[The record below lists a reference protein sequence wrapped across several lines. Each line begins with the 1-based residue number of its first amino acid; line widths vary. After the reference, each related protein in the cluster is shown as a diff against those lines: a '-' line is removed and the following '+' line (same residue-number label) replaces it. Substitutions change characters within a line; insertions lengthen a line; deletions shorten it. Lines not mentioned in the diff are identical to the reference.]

1 MRTSEDWIASHNK
14 GFRANIIVWGM
25 PKDLPTLELR
35 AKLADLGLDSF
46 VRGAAFWEGE
56 HVRLVLTP
64 DDSKRLTKEL
74 VSQVSASLRKIG
86 CRCVL
91 DDVKSGVLVKSRP
104 IECFNRYEPLTQ
116 PDYSNETVS
125 SSLNSDVQN
134 DRVNVDV
141 DLVGRKAKAMVRNKR
156 ERKLRLATW
165 NFSGLCSDRKQK
177 EIGELLAKHNLDVV
191 AGQESWEKEETRID
205 VEGYKWFGKPRIKQH
220 SPRGDGGV
228 GFLVRECLVNE
239 VEFINTVEYEES
251 VWMKI
256 RSERGREALY
266 IGCVYM
272 PTDST
277 SISVMDSC
285 YERLKEDV
293 LSFREKGKVVL
304 LGDFNARVGR
314 SAQLDDVVGMF
325 GENTCNASGNRLLS
339 FLMK

>member
-1 MRTSEDWIASHNK
+1 
-14 GFRANIIVWGM
+14 M
-25 PKDLPTLELR
+25 PKDLPTLEIR
-35 AKLADLGLDSF
+35 AKLADLDLDSF

-64 DDSKRLTKEL
+64 NDSKRLTKEL

-91 DDVKSGVLVKSRP
+91 DDVKSGVIVKSRP

-116 PDYSNETVS
+116 LDYSNETGS

-191 AGQESWEKEETRID
+191 AGQESLEKEETRID
-205 VEGYKWFGKPRIKQH
+205 VEGYKWFGKPCIKQN
-220 SPRGDGGV
+220 SPRGEGGV
-228 GFLVRECLVNE
+228 GFLVCECLVNE
-239 VEFINTVEYEES
+239 VEFIYTVKYEES

-293 LSFREKGKVVL
+293 L
-304 LGDFNARVGR
+304 
-314 SAQLDDVVGMF
+314 
-325 GENTCNASGNRLLS
+325 T
-339 FLMK
+339 